1 MFLGFDLKYKGLFN
15 LSIVQ
20 NYTNQSSKNK
30 EYYPIMYHVVRLAD
44 MKLIGGS
51 LNKEGCFGVK
61 NTYLLDRFNEE
72 SVSSKYLIRLK
83 KKKYEVIPN
92 LHVFLV
98 GYYM

>member
-20 NYTNQSSKNK
+20 NYTSQSSKNK

-51 LNKEGCFGVK
+51 
-61 NTYLLDRFNEE
+61 
-72 SVSSKYLIRLK
+72 
-83 KKKYEVIPN
+83 
-92 LHVFLV
+92 
-98 GYYM
+98 